1 MSAELFQE
9 ISRLRFAGLGHP
21 NVEDPRTLRP
31 WFMRAKKLWQQQPW
45 GKISPERSLTVT
57 LSEGPYQVTFP
68 AQRQIQITSEDEHTH
83 ILLAYGFE
91 AEISQG
97 LPQFFQ
103 SHRLPPSDHDQGL
116 YPLFAS
122 AMKADYFP
130 VDQGEQETL
139 LTILKAVT
147 EFLDLSPALP
157 SHATVKVSV
166 DKDLMIMV
174 PVSLQSI

>member
-1 MSAELFQE
+1 MSAELFQAL
-9 ISRLRFAGLGHP
+9 SRLRFAGLGHP

-45 GKISPERSLTVT
+45 KKISPEHLLTVT
-57 LSEGPYQVTFP
+57 LSSATYQVTFP
-68 AQRQIQITSEDEHTH
+68 AQRQIQITDPDKNTH
-83 ILLAYGFE
+83 ILLVYGFE

-122 AMKADYFP
+122 VIKADYFP
-130 VDQGEQETL
+130 VGQVEQETL
-139 LTILKAVT
+139 LTVLKAIT
-147 EFLDLSPALP
+147 EFLDLSPPIP
-157 SHATVKVSV
+157 SHATVNVIV

-174 PVSLQSI
+174 PVSLQSA